1 MFRTGSAGPILFL
14 CGMVMINLWLL
25 APVYGISRQS
35 APADTIA
42 IFKEELSDTLS
53 TLEYHDELQSFY
65 EKNNY
70 QTVLLNRFLRNGEL
84 AYLLSDLE
92 SVADHGLDPEIF
104 RASSFRLLMEGINR
118 EKSFKDLDA
127 YRKKVKLELLTA
139 YAVLKYSRI
148 MEFGLIE
155 PQIVDSN
162 YFSVTVTADSTFLTR
177 VLELR
182 EVRNYLDSIQ
192 PRGKVYKAFQ
202 FALKSDELAPGKTL
216 EETKSVLSVN
226 MERLRWKNK
235 PTEPKYV
242 MVNLANFSL
251 DVIDQEESVLNMKV
265 CVGEPGRW
273 ASPQLNSKI
282 YSVQVNPVWNIPV
295 SIAKSETVRNAKRDR
310 YYLANNNIA
319 VYKDGKRI
327 GNPSA
332 IDWTINN
339 AEDYVFKQMP
349 GESNALGKI
358 KFLFNND
365 CGVYLHD
372 TPLKLEFKKKNRSI
386 SHGCIRLEK
395 PMELASILFGE
406 GAKYE
411 QIRKAMLN
419 GYPRAKYIG
428 LPQSVPITLTYFT
441 AFTDD
446 TGDVVYCKDI
456 YGLDEVLSAR
466 LIAGR

>member
-1 MFRTGSAGPILFL
+1 MFRTGSAGRFLFL
-14 CGMVMINLWLL
+14 CGMVMTNLWSL
-25 APVYGISRQS
+25 APVYGICRQDS
-35 APADTIA
+35 PKDTIEV
-42 IFKEELSDTLS
+42 FKEELNDTMS
-53 TLEYHDELQSFY
+53 TLEYHDKLQPFY

-70 QTVLLNRFLRNGEL
+70 QTVFLNRFLRNGDL

-104 RASSFRLLMEGINR
+104 KAGSFRLLMEEVDR
-118 EKSFKDLDA
+118 EKSFKNLDV

-139 YAVLKYSRI
+139 YAVLKYSTT
-148 MEFGLIE
+148 MEFGLVE

-162 YFSVTVTADSTFLTR
+162 YFSDTAKPDSTFVTR

-182 EVRNYLDSIQ
+182 EVKNYLDSIQ

-226 MERLRWKNK
+226 LERLRWKNK
-235 PTEPKYV
+235 PIEPKYV
-242 MVNLANFSL
+242 VVNLANFSL

-273 ASPQLNSKI
+273 QSPQLSSKI

-295 SIAKSETVRNAKRDR
+295 SIAKTETMRNIKKDR
-310 YYLANNNIA
+310 YYLVNNNIT
-319 VYKDGKRI
+319 VYKDGKRV
-327 GNPSA
+327 GNPSG
-332 IDWTINN
+332 IDWTVNN
-339 AEDYVFKQMP
+339 VEDYTFKQMP
-349 GESNALGKI
+349 GELNALGKI
-358 KFLFNND
+358 KFLFNNES
-365 CGVYLHD
+365 GVYLHD
-372 TPLKLEFKKKNRSI
+372 TPLRSAFKKKNRAI

-395 PMELASILFGE
+395 PMELASVLFGE
-406 GAKYE
+406 GPKYD
-411 QIRKAMLN
+411 QIKKAMLN

-428 LPQSVPITLTYFT
+428 LPQSIPIILTYFT
-441 AFTDD
+441 AFTNAK
-446 TGDVVYCKDI
+446 GDVVYCNDI
-456 YGLDEVLSAR
+456 YGLDAVLSAR

>member
-1 MFRTGSAGPILFL
+1 MFRTGSVGRFLFL
-14 CGMVMINLWLL
+14 CGLVTINLWSL
-25 APVYGISRQS
+25 ASVYGISRQS
-35 APADTIA
+35 VPADTIA
-42 IFKEELSDTLS
+42 IFKEELSDTMS
-53 TLEYHDELQSFY
+53 TLEYHDELLSFY

-70 QTVLLNRFLRNGEL
+70 QTVLLNRFLRNGQL

-104 RASSFRLLMEGINR
+104 RASEFRLIMEEINR
-118 EKSFKDLDA
+118 EKWFRDIET

-139 YAVLKYSRI
+139 YAVLKYSTI
-148 MEFGLIE
+148 MEFGLVE
-155 PQIVDSN
+155 PQFVDSN
-162 YFSVTVTADSTFLTR
+162 YFSATVTADSTFVTR
-177 VLELR
+177 VLERR
-182 EVRNYLDSIQ
+182 EVKNYLDSIQ
-192 PRGKVYKAFQ
+192 PRDRVYKAFQ

-226 MERLRWKNK
+226 MERLRWKNR

-349 GESNALGKI
+349 GELNALGKI

-372 TPLKLEFKKKNRSI
+372 TPLKSAFKKKNRAI

-395 PMELASILFGE
+395 PMELALFLFGE

-411 QIRKAMLN
+411 QIKKAMLN
-419 GYPRAKYIG
+419 GYPQAKYIG

-446 TGDVVYCKDI
+446 KGDVVYCNDI
-456 YGLDEVLSAR
+456 YELDEVLSAR